1 LTIDGDYQYEIGRCE
16 PFEVDGRSRQ
26 PGLDSHVGNASTH
39 RSIEAVAGFCFAM
52 KTLNTETVGIIC
64 RSVLRQF
71 LEIAAARSQLS
82 YVAVLNGDGTRLAR
96 QWQASS
102 PQAAFERDQSG
113 MIVDRTDHRAKLPA
127 VYNRYS
133 EVRGNNPEQDDL
145 RALLQPLLATS
156 YLLFDWLM
164 DNKVFGAEQIIV
176 GSASSKTGLGLC
188 KFLAEPAERAYRIVG
203 LTSEANRSF
212 VEGLGACDQVV
223 TYDDVEAISQVPSVY
238 VDMAGNADVKSRL
251 HHHLGDKMRYSSAV
265 GTSHW
270 DKFAPPKDLPGAKP
284 KFFFAPAQ
292 IQKRREE
299 WGAGVIEKQITAAWK
314 RLAVEASD
322 WMSVQVHEGL
332 AAATTVYGDLATG
345 NANPGDGHI
354 IRLV

>member
-1 LTIDGDYQYEIGRCE
+1 MDDFY
-16 PFEVDGRSRQ
+16 
-26 PGLDSHVGNASTH
+26 
-39 RSIEAVAGFCFAM
+39 
-52 KTLNTETVGIIC
+52 
-64 RSVLRQF
+64 
-71 LEIAAARSQLS
+71 AARD
-82 YVAVLNGDGTRLAR
+82 NTM
-96 QWQASS
+96 
-102 PQAAFERDQSG
+102 PP
-113 MIVDRTDHRAKLPA
+113 LPWTNFA
-127 VYNRYS
+127 
-133 EVRGNNPEQDDL
+133 P
-145 RALLQPLLATS
+145 PHT
-156 YLLFDWLM
+156 
-164 DNKVFGAEQIIV
+164 V